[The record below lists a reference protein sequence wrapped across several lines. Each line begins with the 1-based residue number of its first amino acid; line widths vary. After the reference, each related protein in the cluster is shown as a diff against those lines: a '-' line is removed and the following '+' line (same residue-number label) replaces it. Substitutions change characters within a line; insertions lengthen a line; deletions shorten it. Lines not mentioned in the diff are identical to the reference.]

1 MSVDLNR
8 AAMLE
13 SNSPRFESLIAQT
26 AAQELWT
33 WTSGPVAGLR
43 CLNSQDR
50 RQCCRR
56 FQHAL
61 HTCLGGRSSLRGRAA
76 RSGAAKGLPRYND
89 LHYAYVLAGRANSL
103 TSGKLRGNLAHIPA
117 GQLLGNAGPT
127 PFRLNCLRA
136 NRKAFQQ

>member
-43 CLNSQDR
+43 RLNSQDR

-61 HTCLGGRSSLRGRAA
+61 HTCLG
-76 RSGAAKGLPRYND
+76 
-89 LHYAYVLAGRANSL
+89 SL

>member
-43 CLNSQDR
+43 RLNSQDP

-61 HTCLGGRSSLRGRAA
+61 HTCLG
-76 RSGAAKGLPRYND
+76 
-89 LHYAYVLAGRANSL
+89 SL
-103 TSGKLRGNLAHIPA
+103 TSGKLPANPAHIPPRR
-117 GQLLGNAGPT
+117 LFGNAGPT
-127 PFRLNCLRA
+127 PFGQNCLRA
-136 NRKAFQQ
+136 TRET